1 MRGAVPFPLFLIFLT
16 LPLAYLTPQVA
27 SRVDDGGNV
36 QYYATLGEAF
46 AVASGASI
54 DAPDEITLLTDVTL
68 SVPVLVDEPKHIVL
82 VSGGGSHTIM
92 RGSNNISDPLFRVTG
107 EEATLSLGKP
117 GMEYELFID
126 GGYLATPSIQA
137 EAPLV
142 VINGPDAKLI
152 MYDKVTIQNNY
163 NGGNAEGTSEYQ
175 NGAGVFIRT
184 TGNNAEKQTEFI
196 MKGGT
201 VRGNINNT
209 QNGLACGGGVVIMGL
224 GIFTME
230 EGTIA
235 ANTAYLVG
243 GGFHAGSRGSF
254 KKTGGIIYGNDSA
267 NELENRVINGAESPK
282 VYGNAV
288 SIAQLGGP
296 TRFRDDT
303 VTEDSRLSYTGHPLK
318 NGVFGSG
325 EKWSIPRKP
334 FRGYLIPIAVVP
346 VFLLLFL
353 LLKRKYSKKI
363 SVTVV
368 EKMELVREEQIE
380 KIVLSDTDAQK
391 LSPREKEILVLLLK
405 NFTLRQISLDLHISY
420 NTVNTHYNS
429 IYRKLGVS
437 SRGELLTKYGSRY

>member
-1 MRGAVPFPLFLIFLT
+1 
-16 LPLAYLTPQVA
+16 
-27 SRVDDGGNV
+27 V

-46 AVASGASI
+46 AAASGASI
-54 DAPDEITLLTDVTL
+54 DEPDEITLLTDVTL

-82 VSGGGSHTIM
+82 VSGGGSRTIM
-92 RGSNNISDPLFRVTG
+92 RAGNNISDPLFRVTG
-107 EEATLSLGKP
+107 EGASLTLGKP
-117 GMEYELFID
+117 GMEGELFID

-201 VRGNINNT
+201 IRGNINNT
-209 QNGLACGGGVVIMGL
+209 QNGLAGGGGVFMAGF

-230 EGTIA
+230 GGTIT
-235 ANTAYLVG
+235 ANTAYVVG
-243 GGFHAGSRGSF
+243 GGFHSGSRGSF
-254 KKTGGIIYGNDSA
+254 KKTGGMIYGHDSA
-267 NELENRVINGAESPK
+267 VELGNNVVDGTGSPK
-282 VYGNAV
+282 YYGYAV
-288 SIAQLGGP
+288 SIAQLGGS
-296 TRFRDDT
+296 THFMNDT
-303 VTEDSRLSYTGHPLK
+303 VTEDSHLSYIGHATT
-318 NGVFGSG
+318 NGVFGEG
-325 EKWSIPRKP
+325 DNWSVPSKMPSKP
-334 FRGYLIPIAVVP
+334 FPFYIIPIALIP
-346 VFLLLFL
+346 VCLLFFL
-353 LLKRKYSKKI
+353 LLKRRRTKAITAPLSEG
-363 SVTVV
+363 SLP
-368 EKMELVREEQIE
+368 ELERVEQIA
-380 KIVLSDTDAQK
+380 KIVLSDKDAQK
-391 LSPREKEILVLLLK
+391 LSPREKEILALLLK
-405 NFTLRQISLDLHISY
+405 NLTLRQISFELHISY